1 MANHLKSNIPVRS
14 VPQGTLLG
22 PLMFVLYIHDIG
34 ENTKAQ
40 IGLFANYAAFYGVIK
55 DCNDT
60 ESLQQYL
67 NTLAH
72 WADSWQLSF
81 NAKRCTILR
90 ASCSKTLVK
99 YQYTIHGEPLEAV
112 PRSWPIQWSKLGCSY
127 CWNYRQSQQ
136 ISWLY
141 KKKPN

>member
-40 IGLFANYAAFYGVIK
+40 MSLFADDAAFYCVIK
-55 DCNDT
+55 DCNDA
-60 ESLQQYL
+60 ESLQQDL

-72 WADSWQLSF
+72 
-81 NAKRCTILR
+81 
-90 ASCSKTLVK
+90 
-99 YQYTIHGEPLEAV
+99 
-112 PRSWPIQWSKLGCSY
+112 
-127 CWNYRQSQQ
+127 
-136 ISWLY
+136 
-141 KKKPN
+141 